1 MCFSLDFWFKVCVAI
16 ILVIGLWSIIK
27 LFLPYLESKLPAIV
41 VQIINIIIWVGI
53 ALLCL
58 VVIFFFLSCIWGLVS
73 GMFGGLPHSFQRSG
87 LETFYAAATA
97 GSSTYPAGTKYLS
110 RMLSH
115 ATAADSSAG
124 L

>member
-1 MCFSLDFWFKVCVAI
+1 MGCFSLDFWFKICVAI
-16 ILVIGLWSIIK
+16 ILVMGLWAIIK

-41 VQIINIIIWVGI
+41 VQIVNIVIWVGI

-87 LETFYAAATA
+87 LETFYAA
-97 GSSTYPAGTKYLS
+97 GVLFIQPERQWRLSTPGQWQAISG
-110 RMLSH
+110 
-115 ATAADSSAG
+115 
-124 L
+124 